1 MLSFLVVDS
10 KCNFLVNMATLAV
23 ASMYYSCGF
32 AWLVKNNTIFEKEE
46 LLRLGQHGDLL
57 YVVT

>member
-1 MLSFLVVDS
+1 MLSFLVVAG
-10 KCNFLVNMATLAV
+10 KCNFLVNMATLA
-23 ASMYYSCGF
+23 SIYYSCGF
-32 AWLVKNNTIFEKEE
+32 AWLVKNNTSFEKED